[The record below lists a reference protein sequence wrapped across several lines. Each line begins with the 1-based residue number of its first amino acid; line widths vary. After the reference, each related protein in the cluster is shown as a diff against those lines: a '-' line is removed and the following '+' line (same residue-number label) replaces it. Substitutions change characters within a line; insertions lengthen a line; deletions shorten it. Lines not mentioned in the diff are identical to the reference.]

1 MRTSGVLF
9 MFWAI
14 HMVIGALTTRTSVN
28 RLAIER
34 EKWPNGTHPTLPEE
48 GLSSLFLTCTWL
60 IGYPLIV
67 LLFLLNCWADAEP
80 KLSLY
85 AAKVDRPC
93 PEGASSFLC
102 RAMFAWLDPLV
113 YKGFR
118 RPLVISDIWG
128 LNEADTSV
136 EVVPAFDK
144 YWLKSGKPRKDNS
157 KEPSKEKASENGK
170 SNHASNKSGVPNSWS
185 KGEVELEPLF
195 TNNAPGQKGGSDGRQ
210 QTNIMYAMCRAFGG
224 VFLAGCIAKLFETT
238 IVFVSPQILS
248 LLISFVEGDEPAW
261 RGYMYAVLMLLAAT
275 FQTLSMT
282 QHNQR
287 MYIVGMRIRTALISA
302 IYRKALRVSNS
313 LRKELTLGE
322 IVNLMAVDAQRF
334 TELMAYINLVWAAP
348 LQIILAL
355 YFLYQTLGISAIA
368 GIVVLLFM
376 VPVNAWLA
384 DRVESLQISQMELK
398 DERVKLTNEVLG
410 GMKILKLYAWEGFFG
425 DLVQSIRNKEL
436 GVLKAN
442 AYLNGSTCFIWV
454 CAPFLVSLASFGMYV
469 MIDENNV
476 LDAKKAFVSVT
487 LFNIIKQP
495 FTMLPILISN
505 AIQASVSVSRI
516 NKFLNADELDPNSVT
531 HDPREVHPIIVENGT
546 FSWGPDETPA
556 LTNINLRCEMGRLVA
571 VVGPVASG
579 KSSLIACMM
588 GEMDKLS
595 GRVNTKGTIA
605 YVAQQAWIQN
615 ATLRDNILFG
625 LPMEKEKYNMVV
637 EACALKADLEMLPG
651 GDQTEIGEKGVNVS
665 GGQKQRIALAR
676 AVYNSAD
683 VYLLD
688 DPLSAVDSHVG
699 KHIFEHVIGPNG
711 LLRNKT
717 RVLVTHGIHYLP
729 ETDLVVVLDDGNI
742 AECAPYQELIDRKG
756 EFSDF
761 VLQHLNDGKVET
773 TGTPSG
779 PGSPVTEN
787 PTNGHGPLPMI
798 DGAEPAKHEDL
809 QRRLSRKG
817 RQDTHRRPSLGGPT
831 RKMSRGNQPPMG
843 RVDSIKGLHRRRS
856 SIHRSWSKVTT
867 TLSSSLQEMDEVEVR
882 NAPKQGERL
891 TEAEVAE
898 TGSVSLKVYSHY
910 CRAGGLW
917 LCFATMLFNAL
928 YQACAVGTN
937 VWLTQWSAD
946 HETAQK
952 LNTTMSHQQRDL
964 YLGIYGLFGFGQALT
979 LFISDVAPRL
989 GAWYAAKVMHDV
1001 MLHGVVRA
1009 PLSFH
1014 DVTPQGRILSRFS
1027 KDVDVMDNLLPQQIA
1042 DTLWCMFEVCST
1054 LVVISV
1060 SMPIFMTVII
1070 PIAILYYFIQ
1080 RFYVATSRQLKR
1092 LESVTRSP
1100 IYSHFGESVTG
1111 AATIRAYN
1119 VKERFIRDS
1128 EIRVDINQ
1136 SCFYPSIIAARWLS
1150 VRLETVGNLII
1161 FFAALFA
1168 VMSKDTVG
1176 AGLVGL
1182 SISYALQVTSVLN
1195 LMVRLSS
1202 EVESN
1207 IVAVERLK
1215 EYGNTPEEAAWT
1227 LPDKTVAPSW
1237 PEKGAVNFIDYK
1249 VRYREGLDLVLKGLS
1264 FGVSGGQKVGIVG
1277 RTGAG
1282 KSSLTL
1288 ALFRIVE
1295 AADGKII
1302 IDDVDISTL
1311 GLHELRSRIT
1321 IIPQD
1326 PVLFSGSLRM
1336 NLDPFAKHS
1345 DAELWTALT
1354 DAHLK
1359 SYVEGEGEGLEL
1371 EVTEGGEN
1379 LSVGQRQLVCLAR
1392 ALLRRTRVLVMDEAT
1407 AGVDLDTDDL
1417 IQSTIRT
1424 KFKDSTVL
1432 TIAHRLNTIVD
1443 SDMVLVLDQGK
1454 LLELDSPERLLNDK
1468 STVFYSMAKDAG
1480 LVS

>member
-1 MRTSGVLF
+1 MDSQTYLEQFCGGKFWDANLTWYTESPDFTDCFHRTTILWVPFALLWLLSGVE
-9 MFWAI
+9 AI
-14 HMVIGALTTRTSVN
+14 
-28 RLAIER
+28 
-34 EKWPNGTHPTLPEE
+34 
-48 GLSSLFLTCTWL
+48 
-60 IGYPLIV
+60 
-67 LLFLLNCWADAEP
+67 FLLNSKKRSVPYTWLNVL
-80 KLSLY
+80 KL
-85 AAKVDRPC
+85 RPC

-113 YKGFR
+113 YKGYR
-118 RPLVISDIWG
+118 RPLVLGDIWG
-128 LNEADTSV
+128 LNEADTST

-144 YWLKSGKPRKDNS
+144 FWLKSGKPS
-157 KEPSKEKASENGK
+157 A
-170 SNHASNKSGVPNSWS
+170 A
-185 KGEVELEPLF
+185 
-195 TNNAPGQKGGSDGRQ
+195 GQKGGTDGRQ

-248 LLISFVEGDEPAW
+248 LLITFVEEGDEPVW

-348 LQIILAL
+348 LQIVLAL
-355 YFLYQTLGISAIA
+355 YFLYQTLGISASA
-368 GIVVLLFM
+368 GIVVLLLM
-376 VPVNAWLA
+376 IPVNAWLA
-384 DRVESLQISQMELK
+384 NRVESLQISQMELK

-425 DLVQSIRNKEL
+425 DLVQGIRNKEL

-454 CAPFLVSLASFGMYV
+454 CAPFLVSLASFGMFV
-469 MIDENNV
+469 MIDENNI

-531 HDPREVHPIIVENGT
+531 HDPREVHPVIVENGT

-556 LTNINLRCEMGRLVA
+556 LTNITLRVETNRLVA

-579 KSSLIACMM
+579 KSSLIACLL
-588 GEMDKLS
+588 GEMDRLC
-595 GRVNTKGTIA
+595 GRVNTKGTIG

-651 GDQTEIGEKGVNVS
+651 GDLTEIGEKGVNVS

-683 VYLLD
+683 VYLFD

-717 RVLVTHGIHYLP
+717 RILVTHGIHYLP
-729 ETDLVVVLDDGNI
+729 DTDLVVVLDDGKI
-742 AECAPYQELIDRKG
+742 AECGTYQDLIDKKG
-756 EFSDF
+756 QFSQF
-761 VLQHLNDGKVET
+761 VTQHLNDGKIDSPT
-773 TGTPSG
+773 APSST
-779 PGSPVTEN
+779 GSPLSESVA
-787 PTNGHGPLPMI
+787 NGHAPLPMI
-798 DGAEPAKHEDL
+798 DGADPPKHEEL
-809 QRRLSRKG
+809 QRKLSRKG
-817 RQDTHRRPSLGGPT
+817 RQDSQHRRPSLGGPA
-831 RKMSRGNQPPMG
+831 RKMS
-843 RVDSIKGLHRRRS
+843 
-856 SIHRSWSKVTT
+856 RSWSKVTT
-867 TLSSSLQEMDEVEVR
+867 TLSSSLQEMDEIDVR
-882 NAPKQGERL
+882 TAPKQGERL

-917 LCFATMLFNAL
+917 LCFLTMLFNAL

-937 VWLTQWSAD
+937 FWLKQWSDD
-946 HETAQK
+946 HERTHK
-952 LNTTMSHQQRDL
+952 ENGTLPMETRDL
-964 YLGIYGLFGFGQALT
+964 YLAVYGVFGLGQALT

-989 GAWYAAKVMHDV
+989 GAWFAAKAMHDV

-1042 DTLWCMFEVCST
+1042 DTLWCMFEVLST
-1054 LVVISV
+1054 LLVISY
-1060 SMPIFMTVII
+1060 SMPIFLSVIL

-1128 EIRVDINQ
+1128 EIRVDVNQ
-1136 SCFYPSIIAARWLS
+1136 SCFYPSVIAARWLS

-1168 VMSKDTVG
+1168 VMSKDTIGG
-1176 AGLVGL
+1176 ALVGL

-1215 EYGNTPEEAAWT
+1215 EYGNTPREAEWE
-1227 LPDKTVAPSW
+1227 LPEKKPQASW
-1237 PEKGAVNFIDYK
+1237 PEKGAVSFLDYK

-1264 FGVSGGQKVGIVG
+1264 FNVSGGEKVGIVG

-1302 IDDVDISTL
+1302 IDDIDISTL
-1311 GLHELRSRIT
+1311 GLHDLRSKIT

-1336 NLDPFAKHS
+1336 NLDPFNKHS
-1345 DAELWTALT
+1345 DAELWTALN

-1359 SYVEGEGEGLEL
+1359 SYVEEEGEGLEL

-1417 IQSTIRT
+1417 IQATIRT

-1443 SDMVLVLDQGK
+1443 SDVVLVLDQGR
-1454 LLELDSPERLLNDK
+1454 LLELDSPERLLKNK
-1468 STVFYSMAKDAG
+1468 ETVFYSMAKDAG

>member
-1 MRTSGVLF
+1 
-9 MFWAI
+9 
-14 HMVIGALTTRTSVN
+14 
-28 RLAIER
+28 
-34 EKWPNGTHPTLPEE
+34 
-48 GLSSLFLTCTWL
+48 
-60 IGYPLIV
+60 
-67 LLFLLNCWADAEP
+67 
-80 KLSLY
+80 
-85 AAKVDRPC
+85 
-93 PEGASSFLC
+93 
-102 RAMFAWLDPLV
+102 MFAWLDPLV
-113 YKGFR
+113 YKGYR
-118 RPLVISDIWG
+118 RPLVLGDIWG
-128 LNEADTSV
+128 LNEADTST

-144 YWLKSGKPRKDNS
+144 FWLKSGKPRKDNIKPLPKDKS
-157 KEPSKEKASENGK
+157 SLSAK
-170 SNHASNKSGVPNSWS
+170 SNNSSAKSSIPSSWS

-195 TNNAPGQKGGSDGRQ
+195 HNAAGQKGGTDGRQ

-248 LLISFVEGDEPAW
+248 LLITFVEEGDEPVW

-348 LQIILAL
+348 LQIVLAL
-355 YFLYQTLGISAIA
+355 YFLYQTLGISASA
-368 GIVVLLFM
+368 GIVVLLLM
-376 VPVNAWLA
+376 IPVNAWLA
-384 DRVESLQISQMELK
+384 NRVESLQISQMELK

-425 DLVQSIRNKEL
+425 DLVQGIRNKEL

-454 CAPFLVSLASFGMYV
+454 CAPFLVSLASFGMFV
-469 MIDENNV
+469 MIDENNI

-531 HDPREVHPIIVENGT
+531 HDPREVHPVIVENGT

-556 LTNINLRCEMGRLVA
+556 LTNITLRVETNRLVA

-579 KSSLIACMM
+579 KSSLIACLL
-588 GEMDKLS
+588 GEMDRLC
-595 GRVNTKGTIA
+595 GRVNTKGTIG

-651 GDQTEIGEKGVNVS
+651 GDLTEIGEKGVNVS

-683 VYLLD
+683 VYLFD

-717 RVLVTHGIHYLP
+717 RILVTHGIHYLP
-729 ETDLVVVLDDGNI
+729 DTDLVVVLDDGKI
-742 AECAPYQELIDRKG
+742 AECGTYQDLIDKKG
-756 EFSDF
+756 QFSQF
-761 VLQHLNDGKVET
+761 VTQHLNDGKIDSPT
-773 TGTPSG
+773 APSST
-779 PGSPVTEN
+779 GSPLSESVA
-787 PTNGHGPLPMI
+787 NGHAPLPMI
-798 DGAEPAKHEDL
+798 DGADPPKHEEL
-809 QRRLSRKG
+809 QRKLSRKG
-817 RQDTHRRPSLGGPT
+817 RQDSQHRRPSLGGPA
-831 RKMSRGNQPPMG
+831 RKMSSDPHSHAHTPHALRGNQPPMG

-867 TLSSSLQEMDEVEVR
+867 TLSSSLQEMDEIDVR
-882 NAPKQGERL
+882 TAPKQGERL

-917 LCFATMLFNAL
+917 LCFLTMLFNAL

-937 VWLTQWSAD
+937 FWLKQWSDD
-946 HETAQK
+946 HERTHK
-952 LNTTMSHQQRDL
+952 ENGTLPMETRDL
-964 YLGIYGLFGFGQALT
+964 YLAVYGVFGLGQALT

-989 GAWYAAKVMHDV
+989 GAWFAAKAMHDV

-1042 DTLWCMFEVCST
+1042 DTLWCMFEVLST
-1054 LVVISV
+1054 LLVISY
-1060 SMPIFMTVII
+1060 SMPIFLSVIL

-1128 EIRVDINQ
+1128 EIRVDVNQ
-1136 SCFYPSIIAARWLS
+1136 SCFYPSVIAARWLS

-1168 VMSKDTVG
+1168 VMSKDTIGG
-1176 AGLVGL
+1176 ALVGL

-1215 EYGNTPEEAAWT
+1215 EYGNTPREAEWE
-1227 LPDKTVAPSW
+1227 LPEKKPQASW
-1237 PEKGAVNFIDYK
+1237 PEKGAVSFLDYK

-1264 FGVSGGQKVGIVG
+1264 FNVSGGEKVGIVG

-1302 IDDVDISTL
+1302 IDDIDISTL
-1311 GLHELRSRIT
+1311 GLHDLRSKIT

-1336 NLDPFAKHS
+1336 NLDPFNKHS
-1345 DAELWTALT
+1345 DAELWTALN

-1359 SYVEGEGEGLEL
+1359 SYVEEEGEGLEL

-1417 IQSTIRT
+1417 IQATIRT

-1443 SDMVLVLDQGK
+1443 SDVVLVLDQGR
-1454 LLELDSPERLLNDK
+1454 LLELDSPERLLKNK
-1468 STVFYSMAKDAG
+1468 ETVFYSMAKDAG